1 MLAGGGIIKMAMAK
15 RGFKHRRT
23 EDQFTIRG
31 EYARNLQYVYSKE
44 YRTNE
49 GVVIDLLYFS
59 VDILAEKLVLGF
71 YRENPT
77 IENGVLAN
85 TSRSVNLEKFSKET
99 LESELDKM
107 IKPVRDQFK

>member
-1 MLAGGGIIKMAMAK
+1 MLGGGGIIKTEMGK

-23 EDQFTIRG
+23 EDQFTVRG

-44 YRTNE
+44 YHTDN
-49 GVVIDLLYFS
+49 GVVIDLLYFC
-59 VDILAEKLVLGF
+59 VDILAEKLVIGI
-71 YRENPT
+71 YRENPS

-85 TSRSVNLEKFSKET
+85 TSRSLSLNKFTEIT